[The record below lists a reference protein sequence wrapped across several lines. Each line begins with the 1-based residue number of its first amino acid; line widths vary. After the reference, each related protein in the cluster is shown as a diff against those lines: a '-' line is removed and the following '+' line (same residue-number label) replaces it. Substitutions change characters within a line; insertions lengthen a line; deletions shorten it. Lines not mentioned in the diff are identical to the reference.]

1 MYLFISSIV
10 KIKSLW
16 SKVNFNSLHFLVQSC
31 FFFIKGKDDKGK
43 DDKDAKKATKK
54 KVKKT
59 DLPVEEFVPQ
69 LPPEE
74 ILRLVE
80 KEVSY

>member
-1 MYLFISSIV
+1 MYFKFKLF
-10 KIKSLW
+10 
-16 SKVNFNSLHFLVQSC
+16 
-31 FFFIKGKDDKGK
+31 FFFIKGK

-59 DLPVEEFVPQ
+59 DLPVEELVPQ

>member
-1 MYLFISSIV
+1 M
-10 KIKSLW
+10 
-16 SKVNFNSLHFLVQSC
+16 
-31 FFFIKGKDDKGK
+31 KGK

-59 DLPVEEFVPQ
+59 DLPVEELVPQ

-80 KEVSY
+80 KEVSCYFSKI